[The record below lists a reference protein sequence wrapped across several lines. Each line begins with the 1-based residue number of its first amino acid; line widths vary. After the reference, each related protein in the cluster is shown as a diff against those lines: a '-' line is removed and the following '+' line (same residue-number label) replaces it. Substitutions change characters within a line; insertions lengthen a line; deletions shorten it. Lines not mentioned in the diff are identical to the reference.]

1 MKPTVVAIDGP
12 AGAGK
17 STIAKALAVALGIE
31 YLDTGAMYR
40 GVTFEVLKRGLEAT
54 DVEAVSR
61 VARTIHFVQTRDSLH
76 VNGVDATAAIRTAE
90 VDAAVSHVAA
100 NSAVRE
106 EMRSRQR
113 QWIADHGGG
122 VVEGRDIGSVV
133 FPDATL
139 KVYLV
144 ATPLVRAKRRV
155 AQHGGDVEEIARAI
169 AERDERDSTRD
180 DSPLRQMPDAV
191 VVDTSDRSVEQVIA
205 EITEPSRSRERRD
218 NRPLGQG
225 CFVMTKFEA
234 RLVGQSMV
242 TRVAYSLVR
251 NLLLVLCK
259 LWFRVSVSG
268 REHLPR
274 SGPYIIAPVHRSNID
289 TPLSAFVTRRRVRF
303 MGKDSLWKQK
313 QIGAFLSLL
322 GGFPVTR
329 GTADLEALKR
339 CVSVLD
345 AGEPLV
351 MFPEGTRQSGPTLHP
366 LFEGPAYVALK
377 RGVPIVPVGI
387 GGSERVMRKGS
398 KMIWPHKC
406 HVTIG
411 EAISVEHGGSG
422 RVDRERMTQITAE
435 LAARLQTVFDD
446 ARRRSGD

>member
-1 MKPTVVAIDGP
+1 
-12 AGAGK
+12 
-17 STIAKALAVALGIE
+17 
-31 YLDTGAMYR
+31 
-40 GVTFEVLKRGLEAT
+40 
-54 DVEAVSR
+54 
-61 VARTIHFVQTRDSLH
+61 
-76 VNGVDATAAIRTAE
+76 
-90 VDAAVSHVAA
+90 
-100 NSAVRE
+100 
-106 EMRSRQR
+106 
-113 QWIADHGGG
+113 
-122 VVEGRDIGSVV
+122 
-133 FPDATL
+133 
-139 KVYLV
+139 
-144 ATPLVRAKRRV
+144 
-155 AQHGGDVEEIARAI
+155 
-169 AERDERDSTRD
+169 
-180 DSPLRQMPDAV
+180 
-191 VVDTSDRSVEQVIA
+191 
-205 EITEPSRSRERRD
+205 
-218 NRPLGQG
+218 
-225 CFVMTKFEA
+225 MTKFEA

-435 LAARLQTVFDD
+435 LAARLQVVFDD

>member
-1 MKPTVVAIDGP
+1 
-12 AGAGK
+12 
-17 STIAKALAVALGIE
+17 
-31 YLDTGAMYR
+31 
-40 GVTFEVLKRGLEAT
+40 
-54 DVEAVSR
+54 
-61 VARTIHFVQTRDSLH
+61 
-76 VNGVDATAAIRTAE
+76 
-90 VDAAVSHVAA
+90 
-100 NSAVRE
+100 
-106 EMRSRQR
+106 
-113 QWIADHGGG
+113 
-122 VVEGRDIGSVV
+122 
-133 FPDATL
+133 
-139 KVYLV
+139 
-144 ATPLVRAKRRV
+144 
-155 AQHGGDVEEIARAI
+155 
-169 AERDERDSTRD
+169 
-180 DSPLRQMPDAV
+180 
-191 VVDTSDRSVEQVIA
+191 
-205 EITEPSRSRERRD
+205 
-218 NRPLGQG
+218 
-225 CFVMTKFEA
+225 
-234 RLVGQSMV
+234 MV

-268 REHLPR
+268 REHLPN

>member
-1 MKPTVVAIDGP
+1 
-12 AGAGK
+12 
-17 STIAKALAVALGIE
+17 
-31 YLDTGAMYR
+31 
-40 GVTFEVLKRGLEAT
+40 
-54 DVEAVSR
+54 
-61 VARTIHFVQTRDSLH
+61 
-76 VNGVDATAAIRTAE
+76 
-90 VDAAVSHVAA
+90 
-100 NSAVRE
+100 
-106 EMRSRQR
+106 
-113 QWIADHGGG
+113 
-122 VVEGRDIGSVV
+122 
-133 FPDATL
+133 
-139 KVYLV
+139 
-144 ATPLVRAKRRV
+144 
-155 AQHGGDVEEIARAI
+155 
-169 AERDERDSTRD
+169 
-180 DSPLRQMPDAV
+180 
-191 VVDTSDRSVEQVIA
+191 
-205 EITEPSRSRERRD
+205 
-218 NRPLGQG
+218 
-225 CFVMTKFEA
+225 MTKFEA

-242 TRVAYSLVR
+242 TRIAYSLVR
-251 NLLLVLCK
+251 NLLFILSK

-289 TPLSAFVTRRRVRF
+289 TPLSSFVTPRRVRF

-313 QIGAFLSLL
+313 QIGVFLSLL
-322 GGFPVTR
+322 GGFPVSR

-351 MFPEGTRQSGPTLHP
+351 MFPEGTRQSGPKLHP

-411 EAISVEHGGSG
+411 EAISVEHGGTG

-435 LAARLQTVFDD
+435 LAARLQVVFDD
-446 ARRRSGD
+446 ARRRAGDTPSTSG